1 MRDARAAVVSTIA
14 FDRAAA
20 DAANA
25 IAGSFIALRARFD
38 RLTLRAAEHFA
49 RRDWSAAQRDATAR
63 LLVFQ
68 REAES
73 AIGRLREVLG
83 DRLRAHELW
92 PGIRAA
98 YAAAIADR
106 HDHEIAAT
114 FFNSVARRV
123 LGTVGV
129 DSATEFL
136 YGALDG
142 AASRE
147 PELRRCPVDRSGI
160 AEMLAAL
167 SLGAE
172 WEDLDRDAGAVADA
186 VRERLDVEPSGL
198 IGRIELL
205 ATPFYRNKGA
215 YLVGR
220 ARTDTMYV
228 PVIVA
233 LLHGDAGIHVDAVL
247 TTSDEASVVFGFS
260 WSYFQVAV
268 ECPRAV
274 VEFLGSIMP
283 LKRID
288 ELYTSIG
295 FHKHGKTELYRGLLA
310 HLRDG
315 HACFERASGQPGLVM
330 AVVAL
335 PSFNLVL
342 KIIRDSFGFPKRST
356 RRQVVAQYRFVFL
369 RDRVGRLAD
378 AQEFERLELPRHA
391 FPDDL
396 LAELLAAAPTQ
407 VHASDESVVIAH
419 CYTQRHLEPLDV
431 HLLAASPEDARAAI
445 REYGQAVEDLAH
457 AGIFPG
463 DMLLK
468 NFGLSRHGRVIFYDY
483 DEIEDLDDVCFR
495 HLPEGDEIDELA
507 SEPWYSIGEHDAFPE
522 QFIPFLIPAGPLRD
536 EFLAAH
542 AALLTPEWWL
552 DIQQRIRAGE
562 MFDVYPYPPQRRLR
576 WRHAA
581 SPA

>member
-1 MRDARAAVVSTIA
+1 MSTVA
-14 FDRAAA
+14 FDRTAA
-20 DAANA
+20 DAAHA
-25 IAGSFIALRARFD
+25 VASAFVALRARFD
-38 RLTLRAAEHFA
+38 RLTVRAAEHFA
-49 RRDWSAAQRDATAR
+49 RRDWTTAQRDAAAR

-68 REAES
+68 REAEA
-73 AIGRLREVLG
+73 AIGRLRTVLG
-83 DRLRAHELW
+83 DRVREHELW

-106 HDHEIAAT
+106 ADHEIAAT

-129 DSATEFL
+129 DTATEFL

-147 PELRRCPVDRSGI
+147 PPTLVCAIDDAAI
-160 AEMLAAL
+160 AAALEAIAVGAAWEDVHRDASAVAAAVRAQLAAE
-167 SLGAE
+167 G
-172 WEDLDRDAGAVADA
+172 AGAHA
-186 VRERLDVEPSGL
+186 RL
-198 IGRIELL
+198 ELL

-220 ARTDTMYV
+220 TRTPCGVV
-228 PVIVA
+228 PVILA
-233 LLHGDAGIHVDAVL
+233 LLHEDRGVYVDAVL
-247 TTSDEASVVFGFS
+247 TTSDEAAVVFGFS
-260 WSYFQVAV
+260 WSYFQVGV

-274 VEFLGSIMP
+274 VEFLASIMP

-288 ELYTSIG
+288 ELYTAIG
-295 FHKHGKTELYRGLLA
+295 FHKHDKTELYRGLLA
-310 HLRDG
+310 HLRHG
-315 HACFERASGQPGLVM
+315 GARFERAAGQPGLVM
-330 AVVAL
+330 TVFAL

-356 RRQVVAQYRFVFL
+356 RRQVMAQYRFVFL

-378 AQEFERLELPRHA
+378 AQEFERLELPRRA

-407 VHASDESVVIAH
+407 VHASEDSVVIAH

-431 HLLAASPEDARAAI
+431 HLLAAAPEDARAAI

-483 DEIEDLDDVCFR
+483 DEIEDLDDGCVR
-495 HLPEGDEIDELA
+495 HLPEGDDTDELA
-507 SEPWYSIGEHDAFPE
+507 SEPWFSVGEHDAFP
-522 QFIPFLIPAGPLRD
+522 
-536 EFLAAH
+536 
-542 AALLTPEWWL
+542 
-552 DIQQRIRAGE
+552 
-562 MFDVYPYPPQRRLR
+562 
-576 WRHAA
+576 
-581 SPA
+581 